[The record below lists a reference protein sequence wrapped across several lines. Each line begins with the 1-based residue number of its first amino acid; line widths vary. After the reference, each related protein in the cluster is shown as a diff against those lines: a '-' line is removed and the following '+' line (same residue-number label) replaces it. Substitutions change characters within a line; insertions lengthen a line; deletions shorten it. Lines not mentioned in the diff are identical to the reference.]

1 MVTIRAAGSIL
12 NANNDLFV
20 NVLGGNVV
28 LMADAGSIGSLANS
42 LNVGT
47 SPGGNI
53 NATASHGLVDLYGVA
68 GLDFTIGSDLA
79 GTSTKLVAAV
89 DGTIDGPV
97 TAGTDI
103 AMSAGG
109 RLVLTASA
117 NVISGAGQVL
127 VSADTMKMLNGSRIT
142 ASLGS
147 VQVNTVN
154 DALVTGIISGSAD
167 INAISI
173 NSGGHVLAGTDP
185 ARPFDLSA
193 MTAGAGIKLVAGL
206 GIGDE
211 TEADNFAVDQK
222 GSPVG
227 SANLITAVANPLIL
241 RTNAIDVTATKGDAD
256 LVTVTTINSGSVVT
270 GAGNINI
277 VANQDFTASN
287 LSATQGNVVVNSAG
301 SITVGNV

>member
-1 MVTIRAAGSIL
+1 MDV
-12 NANNDLFV
+12 
-20 NVLGGNVV
+20 
-28 LMADAGSIGSLANS
+28 LANS
-42 LNVGT
+42 IDVVP
-47 SPGGNI
+47 SQVGNI
-53 NATASHGLVDLYGVA
+53 NASASHGWWELYGVA
-68 GLDFTIGSDLA
+68 GHEFTIGSDLA

-117 NVISGAGQVL
+117 NVISGVGLVL
-127 VSADTMKMLNGSRIT
+127 VSADARKMLNGAKTT

-147 VQVNTVN
+147 VQINTVN

-173 NSGGHVLAGTDP
+173 NAGGHLLAGTDP
-185 ARPFDLSA
+185 ARPYDLSA
-193 MTAGAGIKLVAGL
+193 MTTGAGIKLVAGL

-211 TEADNFAVDQK
+211 TEADSFAVDQK
-222 GSPVG
+222 GGPAG

-241 RTNAIDVTATKGDAD
+241 RTHAIDVTATKGDAD
-256 LVTVTTINSGSVVT
+256 LVTATMISSGSVVAGGRRLNLLAQRGLPVVNLVAAAGHGVGT
-270 GAGNINI
+270 GARPTAGRETLGGN
-277 VANQDFTASN
+277 AS
-287 LSATQGNVVVNSAG
+287 ARVCGPVD
-301 SITVGNV
+301 